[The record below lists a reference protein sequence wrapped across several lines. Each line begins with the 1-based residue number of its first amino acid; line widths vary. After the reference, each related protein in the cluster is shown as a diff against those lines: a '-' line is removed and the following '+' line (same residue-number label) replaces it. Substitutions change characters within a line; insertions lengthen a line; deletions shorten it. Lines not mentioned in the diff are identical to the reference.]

1 MGDLVR
7 LLDAEGNIAN
17 PQPVTIED
25 IVEAPGGLTY
35 AITSAGGT
43 GWPLERCEPVRGGSK
58 WQ

>member
-1 MGDLVR
+1 MR